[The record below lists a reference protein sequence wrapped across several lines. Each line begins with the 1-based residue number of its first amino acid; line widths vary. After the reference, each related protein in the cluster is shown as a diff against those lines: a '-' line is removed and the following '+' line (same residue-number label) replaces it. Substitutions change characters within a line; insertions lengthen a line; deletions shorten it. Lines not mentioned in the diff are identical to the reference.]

1 MNDSARSRLQ
11 SATRR
16 RFAGLL
22 AAGCA
27 GVFLGVAWA
36 APPRFEL
43 PIRCE
48 LGRDCFIQNYFDHD
62 PGRHW
67 RDYACGPLSYDNHHG
82 TDFRLLDLRQMNAG
96 VPVVAGADGTVVRTR
111 DGEPDVSVAKRGRA
125 ALQGR
130 DAGNGVLIDHGDGW
144 ESQYNHMRRGSVRVK
159 PGDRVRAGALLGLV
173 GLSGKTEFP
182 HVDFE
187 VRKDGKP
194 IDPFSPNSESPCG
207 APESTIWS
215 ADVLPALRYRP
226 TGLLIAG
233 FSTSPPTRDEAEAG
247 NYSSAD
253 LRPDSNAVIF
263 WAEAFGLR
271 AGDRQV
277 LELRGPAG
285 EVLVR
290 NESLVESNKAVWF
303 SFAGKRRTQARWP
316 PGVYRARYTI
326 MRAGEFVVDASRDA
340 VVP

>member
-16 RFAGLL
+16 RFVGLL

-36 APPRFEL
+36 APPRLEL
-43 PIRCE
+43 PLRCD

-67 RDYACGPLSYDNHHG
+67 RDYACGPLSYDSHRG

-96 VPVVAGADGTVVRTR
+96 VPVVAAADGTVVRIR
-111 DGEPDVSVAKRGRA
+111 DGEPDISVAKRGRA
-125 ALQGR
+125 ALRGR
-130 DAGNGVLIDHGDGW
+130 DAGNGVLVDHGDGW
-144 ESQYNHMRRGSVRVK
+144 QTQYSHMRHGSVRVK
-159 PGDRVRAGALLGLV
+159 PGDHVRAGDPLGLV
-173 GLSGKTEFP
+173 GLSGNTEFP
-182 HVDFE
+182 HVDFV
-187 VRKDGKP
+187 VRRDGKP
-194 IDPFSPNSESPCG
+194 IDPFSPNVESPCG
-207 APESTIWS
+207 AAESAIWS

-233 FSTSPPTRDEAEAG
+233 FSTSPPDRDKAQAG
-247 NYSSAD
+247 DYSSSN
-253 LRPDSNAVIF
+253 LSPDSDAVVF
-263 WAEAFGLR
+263 WAETFGLR
-271 AGDRQV
+271 KGDRQV
-277 LELRGPAG
+277 IELRGPRD

-290 NESLVESNKAVWF
+290 DEILANTDKAVWF
-303 SFAGKRRTQARWP
+303 MYAGKRRTQASWP

-326 MRAGEFVVDASRDA
+326 ERAGEFVVDASREA

>member
-1 MNDSARSRLQ
+1 MNDSARSRLRN
-11 SATRR
+11 AARC

-22 AAGCA
+22 AVGCA
-27 GVFLGVAWA
+27 GVFLGAAWA

-43 PIRCE
+43 PLRCD

-62 PGRHW
+62 SGKDW
-67 RDYACGPLSYDNHHG
+67 RDYACGPLSYDNHRG

-96 VPVVAGADGTVVRTR
+96 VPVVAAADGTVVRTR
-111 DGEPDVSVAKRGRA
+111 DGEPDISVAKRGRA
-125 ALQGR
+125 ALRGR

-144 ESQYNHMRRGSVRVK
+144 QTQYSHIRHGSVRVK
-159 PGDRVRAGALLGLV
+159 PGDHVRAGDPLGLV
-173 GLSGKTEFP
+173 GLSGNTEFP
-182 HVDFE
+182 HLDFV

-194 IDPFSPNSESPCG
+194 IDPFSPDAEGRCG
-207 APESTIWS
+207 APESAIWS
-215 ADVLPALRYRP
+215 ADVLPALRYLP

-233 FSTSPPTRDEAEAG
+233 FSTSPPTRDDAEAG
-247 NYSSAD
+247 NYSSVD

-277 LELRGPAG
+277 IELRGPAG